1 MELERFLIKEGLYDP
16 GIFKAFFLAGGPG
29 SGKTYVNQRITPGLG
44 LKNVNSD
51 IAFENALKKAGL
63 SLDMPPSE
71 EEKRDIVRAKAKR
84 LTGKQLTMYLRNKLG
99 LVIDS
104 TARDFAK
111 IEVAKAALTRNGYD
125 SYCIFVNTSLDVA
138 MARNAARERT
148 VPVDIVKKNH
158 EEVQQNIGKLQRL
171 FGMKNFIV
179 IDNNKANDK
188 ILDKAY
194 KMIKKL
200 VKQPVSSYYAKKWM
214 RQELEKKQAAFE
226 ARNYAQEYERYHKR
240 PEQIARRSSRNKARR
255 VMGDKVVKGL
265 DVGHKDNDPMNN
277 DPKNLRNE
285 DPKVNRREPRLR
297 DRDITKENKMSEED
311 FYDPITEACWT
322 GFKQVGMKTK
332 NGKQVPN
339 CVPIK
344 DAKIKESFREF
355 AENAPNTADAMKRYK
370 AGKAGF
376 TDKAHLK
383 AKGLIPRAD
392 GEKKKSDKYKWKSL
406 MSY

>member
-322 GFKQVGMKTK
+322 GFKQVGMKMK
-332 NGKQVPN
+332 NGKSVPN

-355 AENAPNTADAMKRYK
+355 VENAPNTADAMKRYK
-370 AGKAGF
+370 SGKAGF

-392 GEKKKSDKYKWKSL
+392 GEKKKSDKYK
-406 MSY
+406 

>member
-392 GEKKKSDKYKWKSL
+392 GEKKKSDKYK
-406 MSY
+406 